1 VLAKDGVFFSPR
13 WCLFRVRVKDG
24 RGEAEVSQRTLVS
37 GDRRSTEGTF
47 SPPSWDGVEGGA
59 EAVLCVGTYVTEK
72 HFVLVGGF

>member
-1 VLAKDGVFFSPR
+1 LRPR

-47 SPPSWDGVEGGA
+47 SNPSWDGVEGGE
-59 EAVLCVGTYVTEK
+59 EAVLCVVTYVTEK
-72 HFVLVGGF
+72 HFFLVKGF